1 MIPGDPGVKENGNTI
16 NAIFTPEVEFSFSVR
31 SGGKDQ
37 ATKVVRASDR
47 GFTEPGYR
55 KDRPTIAV
63 CRFVGGCDVDYC
75 EFLLFWHNRRF
86 NLPAVIDQHPMD
98 GVRRCV

>member
-16 NAIFTPEVEFSFSVR
+16 NAIFTPESEFFFSV
-31 SGGKDQ
+31 SVSGKDQ
-37 ATKVVRASDR
+37 AIQAVRASNR
-47 GFTEPGYR
+47 GFAEPGYR

-75 EFLLFWHNRRF
+75 EFLLFWHKWRF
-86 NLPAVIDQHPMD
+86 ILPAAND
-98 GVRRCV
+98 